1 VLKPPGAAT
10 VTPGTST
17 AGREERGTAW
27 RMGWDRKKVER
38 AATRKRVV
46 DDIRKVERGGGVLRT
61 WCKLLRLELRFL
73 ETDVFG
79 SGT

>member
-46 DDIRKVERGGGVLRT
+46 DDIRKVERGGGSVADLVQAF
-61 WCKLLRLELRFL
+61 EVGI
-73 ETDVFG
+73 EVFG
-79 SGT
+79 N